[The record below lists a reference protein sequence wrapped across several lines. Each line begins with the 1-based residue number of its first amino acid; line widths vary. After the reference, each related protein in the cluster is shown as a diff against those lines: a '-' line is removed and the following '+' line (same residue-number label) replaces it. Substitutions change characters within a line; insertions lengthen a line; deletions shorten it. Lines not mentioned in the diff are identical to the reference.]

1 MQVPTYH
8 APMARSAAAT
18 VDEYLAE
25 LPDDRAEVVQA
36 VRDVVL
42 ANLPAGYVET
52 MNWGMISYELPLGRY
67 PATGNGQPLGVAALA
82 AEARYYSLYLYGCYG
97 DEEVLA
103 RFEAD
108 CAASGRPLDVGKSC
122 VRFRSLDALDL
133 DAVGRALA
141 ATPPERMIELYER
154 ARA

>member
-42 ANLPAGYVET
+42 ANLPAGYVE
-52 MNWGMISYELPLGRY
+52 
-67 PATGNGQPLGVAALA
+67 
-82 AEARYYSLYLYGCYG
+82 
-97 DEEVLA
+97 
-103 RFEAD
+103 
-108 CAASGRPLDVGKSC
+108 
-122 VRFRSLDALDL
+122 
-133 DAVGRALA
+133 AVGRALA